1 MPLIPPWGPAIDL
14 ELGTLPQLVTDGRYS
29 IWTVLPRYDSG
40 GRGVGG
46 GRARIFAA
54 AEAHY
59 MDRRLAGNVVLSFF
73 DGPKAGSDEV
83 ATSHPMPLTTLLAI
97 LPIGPLEEIM
107 VVLDLL
113 CCNQNVQ
120 L

>member
-1 MPLIPPWGPAIDL
+1 MGVGDRFGAVY
-14 ELGTLPQLVTDGRYS
+14 LPQRVTECRYS

-40 GRGVGG
+40 GRWGE

-54 AEAHY
+54 AEAYY

-83 ATSHPMPLTTLLAI
+83 VTFHPMPLTTL
-97 LPIGPLEEIM
+97 PRNRSDWPT
-107 VVLDLL
+107 
-113 CCNQNVQ
+113 
-120 L
+120 